1 MALKRGISR
10 SLLAVVVTFAIVL
23 TLGVAA
29 STTAAATT
37 TWIDSWGASFL
48 PTLVN
53 GSVQGTSTFK
63 NQTLRLIVNTK
74 LGGTGARVKLTNTF
88 STVPLHIG
96 AAHIALRSS
105 GGTITA
111 GSDRALTF
119 GGASSATVA
128 PGAELWSDPVT
139 LTIGQHVDVAIS
151 VYLPDAQFKPT
162 NFHPTGLHTS
172 YLSKTGNYVAST
184 TMPAPSFGQTST
196 TTQVLIAGGLQVMAP
211 ATARVIVALG
221 DSITDGAC
229 ASNNGNADWP
239 SVLSKRLPALAD
251 GTPVSVI
258 NMGIG
263 SNRLESSSNA
273 GPPGVARLQA
283 DVLDRANVKD
293 LIVLE
298 GINDISY
305 EHASSTDLIN
315 AYADIIAR
323 AHAKGIK
330 VFGATL
336 LPIGNSVKYSV
347 ANEATRQAV
356 NTWIRSSGSGYD
368 GVFDFEALMAQPGSS
383 PMRIQSGLQCGDYVH
398 PNTSG
403 YAKMANSIDLSLF

>member
-1 MALKRGISR
+1 MA
-10 SLLAVVVTFAIVL
+10 TFAIVL

-53 GSVQGTSTFK
+53 GSVQSTSTFK

-111 GSDRALTF
+111 SSDRALTF

-184 TMPAPSFGQTST
+184 TMPAPSFGQAST
-196 TTQVLIAGGLQVMAP
+196 TTQVLIAGGTAGHGAGDGEGRRRARRLDHRRRLRLEQRQRRLAVRPLQAP
-211 ATARVIVALG
+211 AR
-221 DSITDGAC
+221 
-229 ASNNGNADWP
+229 
-239 SVLSKRLPALAD
+239 
-251 GTPVSVI
+251 
-258 NMGIG
+258 
-263 SNRLESSSNA
+263 
-273 GPPGVARLQA
+273 
-283 DVLDRANVKD
+283 
-293 LIVLE
+293 
-298 GINDISY
+298 
-305 EHASSTDLIN
+305 
-315 AYADIIAR
+315 
-323 AHAKGIK
+323 
-330 VFGATL
+330 
-336 LPIGNSVKYSV
+336 
-347 ANEATRQAV
+347 TRR
-356 NTWIRSSGSGYD
+356 TGR
-368 GVFDFEALMAQPGSS
+368 P
-383 PMRIQSGLQCGDYVH
+383 
-398 PNTSG
+398 
-403 YAKMANSIDLSLF
+403 